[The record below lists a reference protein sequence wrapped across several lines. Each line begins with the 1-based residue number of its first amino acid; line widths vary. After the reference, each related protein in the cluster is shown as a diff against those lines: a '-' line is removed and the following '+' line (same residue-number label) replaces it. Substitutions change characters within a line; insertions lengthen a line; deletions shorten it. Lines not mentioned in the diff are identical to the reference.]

1 MRLTA
6 LSATDSVNGVFD
18 VNVDELKL
26 FNKSNVI
33 QRCLHSYRQN
43 IVRLVSPQQI
53 LTQRKSK
60 RFLNLSRNPIGLFP
74 KMVRAASSL
83 LSTTDLAN
91 QIASLLAIELWF
103 KKFAM

>member
-53 LTQRKSK
+53 LTESK
-60 RFLNLSRNPIGLFP
+60 RCLNLSRNPIGLFP
-74 KMVRAASSL
+74 KMVRAASRL

-91 QIASLLAIELWF
+91 QIASLLAIEL
-103 KKFAM
+103 